1 MENREKLLENG
12 QDSREASSEHK
23 RKLYPYIVW
32 LGLKI
37 YELSHRH
44 NEGS

>member
-1 MENREKLLENG
+1 MKNCWKLDKIQERNLRNTN
-12 QDSREASSEHK
+12 